1 MTLTDYYLTFQSLR
15 LSSPLPI
22 FREERNKNPTSKRE
36 EHGRATWSNHWPLI
50 ATLTS
55 IRHGHHP
62 TKHSR
67 APRDRRSILAG
78 SRVATRLQ
86 GVQTKGSG
94 WAHRQI
100 SSTHVWTSCLH
111 PRNTAVPDRDACGRR
126 STQRPEGVSTGARG
140 AGLRVG
146 KPGGRGAGTPA
157 SGPASKCLPAS
168 RAAAPAAGG
177 PLLPETC
184 GAPRPCQDPDSP
196 RGART
201 QCDLAGRET
210 WR

>member
-1 MTLTDYYLTFQSLR
+1 MVTTPPNTPELQGTGDPSW
-15 LSSPLPI
+15 PEAALP
-22 FREERNKNPTSKRE
+22 P
-36 EHGRATWSNHWPLI
+36 
-50 ATLTS
+50 
-55 IRHGHHP
+55 
-62 TKHSR
+62 
-67 APRDRRSILAG
+67 G
-78 SRVATRLQ
+78 SRESRRKAAGGPT
-86 GVQTKGSG
+86 GKS
-94 WAHRQI
+94 
-100 SSTHVWTSCLH
+100 H
-111 PRNTAVPDRDACGRR
+111 PRTSGLAAFTPGTQPFQTDACGRR

-157 SGPASKCLPAS
+157 AGPASKCLPAS

-177 PLLPETC
+177 PLLPETR

-210 WR
+210 WRYGWILQQSAAVALSRLSCPGDPTQSS